1 MELSREKNGKFLLLN
16 KKKRHN
22 MTNTNETPQNL
33 VENSDDLARIR
44 SLDLSTYEGRVKLE
58 RILRPYADP
67 QASEDQRYLQ
77 DENGT
82 PFFNKRWTSVET
94 FLHCLTAGYIFEKKD
109 FVTDSR
115 LHDDSEKKALDLC
128 SFVGHSHLNSGVI
141 GTIENI
147 RINGINNDQYRDKN
161 FSKDVECL
169 EDVAER
175 LYLLS
180 NSMAKVFGSQFGYK
194 KQSSASERERAS
206 KTLTL
211 MQKTA
216 YKHLDV
222 FYEYIGH
229 LFKNTTSTLPF
240 SLSTEQC
247 QQHTEIISKA
257 QEFYKHLFKR
267 VNLESVCDRVSF
279 DKDEVENLS
288 QQSIYHINQI
298 STILDCYITHFRKA
312 KEAQNEPSH
321 C

>member
-1 MELSREKNGKFLLLN
+1 
-16 KKKRHN
+16 
-22 MTNTNETPQNL
+22 
-33 VENSDDLARIR
+33 
-44 SLDLSTYEGRVKLE
+44 
-58 RILRPYADP
+58 
-67 QASEDQRYLQ
+67 
-77 DENGT
+77 
-82 PFFNKRWTSVET
+82 
-94 FLHCLTAGYIFEKKD
+94 
-109 FVTDSR
+109 
-115 LHDDSEKKALDLC
+115 
-128 SFVGHSHLNSGVI
+128 
-141 GTIENI
+141 
-147 RINGINNDQYRDKN
+147 
-161 FSKDVECL
+161 
-169 EDVAER
+169 
-175 LYLLS
+175 
-180 NSMAKVFGSQFGYK
+180 
-194 KQSSASERERAS
+194 
-206 KTLTL
+206 